1 MHLLAT
7 QTGEIDD
14 GTPAV
19 NLEQSPGEIVI
30 LSAADSEIAG
40 LAAAHS
46 WHRAED
52 DTFPTLRLANVMQLG
67 HNLSVD
73 LYVEAVI
80 AQAKLVIIRLLGGRG
95 YWEYGVEQITAVCHQ
110 KKIALAWLPGD
121 DQPDSLKGLFQGTYP
136 RRDRAQNRSRMI
148 PLEAVFESIPGR

>member
-30 LSAADSEIAG
+30 LSAADSEISG

-95 YWEYGVEQITAVCHQ
+95 YWEYGVEQITAVCRQ

-121 DQPDSLKGLFQGTYP
+121 DQPDVGGA
-136 RRDRAQNRSRMI
+136 RDRGAERRRRLWEHRLR
-148 PLEAVFESIPGR
+148 PRAGRRRRAPR